1 MSNLSNQHEQEN
13 FSGHKNSHKKVLKRT
28 GHNDGSGLPDTR
40 NFEARMEGLVRT
52 KAKSSELVGIETG
65 LFECE
70 SRFVLTKRNDSVML
84 DQKEPARKKKSSAIL
99 ASIAEHTEPVD
110 DELFDDS

>member
-1 MSNLSNQHEQEN
+1 MSNLSSHHEQEKL
-13 FSGHKNSHKKVLKRT
+13 SGHKNSLKKVLKRT

-40 NFEARMEGLVRT
+40 TFEDRLEGLVRT
-52 KAKSSELVGIETG
+52 KAKSSELVVHETD

-84 DQKEPARKKKSSAIL
+84 DQKEPARKKKGSAIL
-99 ASIAEHTEPVD
+99 ASIAEHTEPAD
-110 DELFDDS
+110 DDFPDDS